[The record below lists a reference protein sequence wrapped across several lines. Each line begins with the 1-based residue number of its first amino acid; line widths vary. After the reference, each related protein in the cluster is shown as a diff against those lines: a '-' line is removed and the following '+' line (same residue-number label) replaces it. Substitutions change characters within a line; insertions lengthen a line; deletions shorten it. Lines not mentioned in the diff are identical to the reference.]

1 MKRTKPGERRVSSIS
16 RRIGDVT
23 TTSARSFS
31 LDRLVRPSI
40 KAIHSYVPA
49 KGAGVPTDRVIRLDM
64 NESPYPPSDHVR
76 AALAAFLETNR
87 YPAFDAGD
95 VREPLAAYAGVPV
108 EQLVAGAG
116 LDDVLNVLFQTF
128 LEPGDQIII
137 SDPTFGVYR
146 HLASIFGAE
155 TVNVP
160 LLPGWELDADG
171 VLAAVTDLT
180 KIIVI
185 CSPNNPTG
193 NQLDHD
199 AIEKIVRDAP
209 CFVAID
215 EAYSEFAGYTHLPLL
230 ERYPNVGIFRTMSKF
245 AGMAGMRVGYGIY
258 PVDVIQE
265 INKVVPAFHNVSA
278 ASAVAVTAAL
288 EDIDTLRGNLE
299 RTIVLRDLLADNL
312 REIPGVE
319 PYPSETNFILIKLPV
334 EDAGP
339 IVNELANRGIF
350 VRYFGSADPVLKHC
364 IRPSIGTTEENE
376 IFLNELAD
384 ILATGA
390 AQ

>member
-31 LDRLVRPSI
+31 LDRLVRPAV

-95 VREPLAAYAGVPV
+95 VREALAAYAGVPV

-180 KIIVI
+180 KIIII

-215 EAYSEFAGYTHLPLL
+215 EAYSEFAGYTHLPFSIAI
-230 ERYPNVGIFRTMSKF
+230 RMS
-245 AGMAGMRVGYGIY
+245 AS
-258 PVDVIQE
+258 
-265 INKVVPAFHNVSA
+265 SA
-278 ASAVAVTAAL
+278 
-288 EDIDTLRGNLE
+288 
-299 RTIVLRDLLADNL
+299 
-312 REIPGVE
+312 P
-319 PYPSETNFILIKLPV
+319 
-334 EDAGP
+334 
-339 IVNELANRGIF
+339 
-350 VRYFGSADPVLKHC
+350 
-364 IRPSIGTTEENE
+364 
-376 IFLNELAD
+376 
-384 ILATGA
+384 
-390 AQ
+390 